1 MNWKI
6 SFFCGLLIL
15 FLFSGSYGRTESEF
29 LSVKHDF
36 NSGSDSTKRLSAAG
50 NCSQGFILNN
60 DGKVCT
66 GNMIELNSRNA
77 LTYQWSP
84 ADRFNNPAVQ
94 NPFVLIDSTRKY
106 YLETTN
112 YTNNL
117 IDNPG
122 FESWKRGF
130 ITDYT
135 YCDTHDC
142 LWPLGNNGYSVGTDA
157 EFFHSA
163 FSGHDHTTGSGNFM
177 IVNGAQPSLT
187 VWQQTI
193 TVQPNT
199 QYAFGVWISTMI
211 YRSPAQIQFS
221 INGSQVGDLYNAPVN
236 ANEWDQVFTTWNSG
250 PATSATI
257 KIVDILPILE
267 GNDFG
272 LDDLFF
278 GEVVSCSDSIT
289 LTASQNVNL
298 GPDTFI
304 TPPDQVLEIASTVG
318 PFDKYT
324 WNTGESTQSII
335 ISDPGKYWLSA
346 TDTDGCES
354 ADTITVKN
362 SRVFVVFPNAFKPD
376 AGGPNDF
383 FRPAASN
390 VSIFHMSV
398 YNRWGQFMFETN
410 DIKAG
415 WDGSIKGE
423 KCPAGLYVYVA
434 DYEFQDDFETKTS
447 RGCFTLIR

>member
-1 MNWKI
+1 MKI
-6 SFFCGLLIL
+6 PVFLLL
-15 FLFSGSYGRTESEF
+15 TFLI
-29 LSVKHDF
+29 F
-36 NSGSDSTKRLSAAG
+36 NSHLYSQKNASDSDTLYRLLRSG
-50 NCSQGFILNN
+50 GCNPGYILNS
-60 DGKVCT
+60 DATFCT
-66 GNMIELNSRNA
+66 GNMIELNSQNA

-84 ADRFNNPAVQ
+84 ADRFNNPAIQ

-117 IDNPG
+117 VVNPDFELGNTG
-122 FESWKRGF
+122 FV
-130 ITDYT
+130 TDYKS
-135 YCDTHDC
+135 CDFHDC

-163 FSGHDHTTGSGNFM
+163 FLGHDHTTGSGNFM
-177 IVNGAQPSLT
+177 IVNGAQPILT

-193 TVQPNT
+193 PVHPNT

-211 YRSPAQIQFS
+211 SLRTAQIQFS
-221 INGSQVGDLYNAPVN
+221 INGSQVGALYNAPVN

-250 PATSATI
+250 SATSATI

-278 GEVVSCSDSIT
+278 GELVSCSDSIT
-289 LTASQNVNL
+289 LTASQNVYL
-298 GPDTFI
+298 GPDTVI
-304 TPPDQVLEIASTVG
+304 TPPDQVLELTSTVG

-324 WNTGESTQSII
+324 WNTGEIMQAISI
-335 ISDPGKYWLSA
+335 SEPGKYWLTA
-346 TDTDGCES
+346 TDKNGCES
-354 ADTITVKN
+354 ADTINVKN
-362 SRVFVVFPNAFKPD
+362 SMTFVVFPNAFKPD
-376 AGGPNDF
+376 AGGPNNF
-383 FRPAASN
+383 FHPTASN

-410 DIKAG
+410 DIESG
-415 WDGSIKGE
+415 WNGLFKGK

-434 DYEFQDDFETKTS
+434 DYEFQDDFEIKTS
-447 RGCFTLIR
+447 RGSFTLIR